1 MQEKAEKFGIISLDR
16 LLGGG
21 ITSGSAILI
30 TSEHPATNKGAFTG
44 YFALEQLG
52 RDTGRVFIVDYS
64 YPVNQLFDLPEIA
77 STPSFLHSVT
87 EAKRYY
93 VVNCYGTLAYPDT
106 FAFKDYIVDVDKP
119 SDISKVKYVL
129 DKLREDICPS
139 NETSRWIFDDITNMY
154 ITIGEEAKI
163 LRFFRQMFQSLKS
176 TNDLGLFY
184 LDRNAHSTQFV
195 SAIENMSD
203 IIINLRVKEVSGVF
217 IPHLRILKNST
228 FGSELVSTEV
238 PYSLTA
244 EGIRIQTKML
254 GDFEVMKKNLTLTAR
269 NTLEMF
275 GIDYILLPRKQYIQV
290 LEQMYNSLD
299 YPEYCKRS
307 IQIGKVAA
315 KEFLTYTGSFFQT
328 AEIRRPYAVMR
339 QLSVF
344 GFGKFVNKMYDLD
357 KGVVI
362 MQMHDMWS
370 FKASN
375 PIHQEAC
382 GFLTAVLETATGDV
396 WDTIETKC
404 VATGDEYCEL
414 VASPA
419 RELGF
424 LNLDLQKTKDK
435 LTIDKDGTLSLMG
448 SRFILMDK
456 GSLLHIFES
465 AEDLVGIDRASEIM
479 YNAGERM
486 ALIFAKQLADR
497 FKLSGESIFRSYA
510 QIIGVRGWGITEI
523 KEIDLQ
529 TGYARITV
537 KNSIIGSSMKQR
549 HKQADAMVAGV
560 VAGILEFITKQ
571 KINCHEVKC
580 IAKGDDICEFVAEAL
595 TTGSEESIINP

>member
-1 MQEKAEKFGIISLDR
+1 MQVKTEKFGIISLDR

-52 RDTGRVFIVDYS
+52 RDNGRVYVVDYS

-77 STPSFLHSVT
+77 STPSFLHSMT
-87 EAKRYY
+87 DAKRYY
-93 VVNCYGTLAYPDT
+93 VVNCYGTLTYPDT
-106 FAFKDYIVDVDKP
+106 FAFKDNIVEVDKP

-129 DKLREDICPS
+129 DKLREDTCPK
-139 NETSRWIFDDITNMY
+139 NENARWIFDDITNMY

-176 TNDLGLFY
+176 NNDLGLFY
-184 LDRNAHSTQFV
+184 LDRNAHSNQFV

-254 GDFEVMKKNLTLTAR
+254 GDFEVMKKNLTLTSK

-275 GIDYILLPRKQYIQV
+275 GIDYILLPRRQYVNVI
-290 LEQMYNSLD
+290 EQMYNTLD
-299 YPEYCKRS
+299 YPEYCKRN
-307 IQIGKVAA
+307 IQIGRTAA
-315 KEFLTYTGSFFQT
+315 KEFLSYLGSFFQT
-328 AEIRRPYAVMR
+328 AEIRRPYALMR
-339 QLSVF
+339 QLSIF
-344 GFGKFVNKMYDLD
+344 GFGKFINQMYDLE

-362 MQMHDMWS
+362 MHLYDLWS

-382 GFLTAVLETATGDV
+382 GFLTAVLETATGDI

-404 VATGDEYCEL
+404 IATGDEYCEL

-435 LTIDKDGTLSLMG
+435 LTIDKDGTLSLEG
-448 SRFILMDK
+448 SRFLLMDK

-523 KEIDLQ
+523 KEINLQ
-529 TGYARITV
+529 TGYARVTV
-537 KNSIIGSSMKQR
+537 KNTIIGSSMKQR

-560 VAGILEFITKQ
+560 VAGIIEFITKQ

-580 IAKGDDICEFVAEAL
+580 IAKGDDICEFVAEPL
-595 TTGSEESIINP
+595 TAGSEEPIMNP